1 MVSLADFSCYS
12 KCLDC
17 EGPSCAAE
25 CLGYL
30 DGFDGPDSN
39 AICGDKYLCESLC
52 NDATGGPECVAV
64 DMHAKIPRCYLNTG
78 CSVRQTSKEYG
89 IRLKPEARRLAY
101 QTVDEHDLGFSHG
114 QLLRFFPVTFSSGG
128 TFKLCFCD
136 SELLADGK
144 TCMQKQDFSVEV
156 GTVHASGIS
165 CLLQEASLQRADCAE
180 QALGGTRCY
189 QHYPLPSIDVYSHYD
204 GVYGPPPADP
214 VAEELETYCLML
226 PGGAREQYGLRARG
240 QSVSGA
246 LAPCVCVL
254 GPSASSVLFPL
265 PRFWEPGSGANCR
278 MQSREGETVA
288 T

>member
-1 MVSLADFSCYS
+1 VEYSLLAAQFCGGENLDLAAYEVPKDGTMVSLADFSCYS

-17 EGPSCAAE
+17 EGPSCATE

-226 PGGAREQYGLRARG
+226 PQEVRA
-240 QSVSGA
+240 SNT
-246 LAPCVCVL
+246 VCEHA
-254 GPSASSVLFPL
+254 GIP
-265 PRFWEPGSGANCR
+265 
-278 MQSREGETVA
+278 
-288 T
+288 